1 MKRIIKFSIII
12 QLVIVF
18 FTSMLLVESK
28 ASMICIALIIVCPL
42 AIAIVWKYGLTI
54 NDKLYF
60 NKLLDKLED

>member
-12 QLVIVF
+12 LLVIVF

-28 ASMICIALIIVCPL
+28 ASMVFIVLTIVCPI
-42 AIAIVWKYGLTI
+42 AIAIVWKYSLTI

>member
-1 MKRIIKFSIII
+1 MKRIIKFSIIVL
-12 QLVIVF
+12 LVIVF

-28 ASMICIALIIVCPL
+28 ASMVFIVLTIVCPI
-42 AIAIVWKYGLTI
+42 AIAIVWKYSLTI

>member
-12 QLVIVF
+12 LLVIVF

-42 AIAIVWKYGLTI
+42 AIALVWKYSLTI